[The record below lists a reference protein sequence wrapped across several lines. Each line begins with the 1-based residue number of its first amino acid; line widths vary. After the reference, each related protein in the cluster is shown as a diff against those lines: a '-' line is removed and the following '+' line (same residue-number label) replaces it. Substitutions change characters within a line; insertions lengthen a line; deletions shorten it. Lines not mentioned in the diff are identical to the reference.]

1 MKYPSRMLSRFPSAS
16 CTLLTRNSPR
26 PTRETCLPCT
36 ANFQVL
42 SLHPSM
48 SCLFPGRLVC
58 NRYSVGRSCLQ
69 IPSSRLASRSQFIRT
84 KTRVLSTFR
93 MNTCKSVS
101 KQRTLSTFRM
111 NTCEKGGD
119 PLSFLTPRR
128 CAYRVGGQDSFLGSQ
143 SPTAA
148 WPT

>member
-1 MKYPSRMLSRFPSAS
+1 MKYPSRTLSRFPSAS

-26 PTRETCLPCT
+26 PTRETRLPCT

-42 SLHPSM
+42 SLHQNE

-69 IPSSRLASRSQFIRT
+69 IPSSRLASRSPFIRT
-84 KTRVLSTFR
+84 KTRL
-93 MNTCKSVS
+93 
-101 KQRTLSTFRM
+101 LSTFRM
-111 NTCEKGGD
+111 NTCEKRGG

-128 CAYRVGGQDSFLGSQ
+128 CAYRVGGQDSFLG
-143 SPTAA
+143 
-148 WPT
+148 